1 MQLLALLITVL
12 VTWILFSSWQR
23 LRRVQ
28 RPRRHAT
35 ELVRDDESG
44 LAELALPAGWR
55 PARTLNE
62 ATTLQAADPLRGRF
76 AIVISESR
84 DDFEPAMDLEEH
96 SVRTRAVLASSV
108 QVVAVRGPFF
118 QQIGGFDAV
127 QYEMDAT
134 HDLRLLTYLHTTI
147 AGDRAFHQVL
157 GWATRSR
164 YKRASFEA
172 LMAGFR
178 EMPGEE
184 RAEPPKTTVPLEVSP
199 MSRFPVH

>member
-1 MQLLALLITVL
+1 MQLVSLLITVL
-12 VTWILFSSWQR
+12 VTWILFSSWER
-23 LRRVQ
+23 LRRIR
-28 RPRRHAT
+28 RPWRRPAGMLH
-35 ELVRDDESG
+35 DDETG
-44 LAELALPAGWR
+44 LAELALPPGWR

-62 ATTLQAADPLRGRF
+62 ATSLQAADPLRGRF

-96 SVRTRAVLASSV
+96 SARTRAVLASSV

-118 QQIGGFDAV
+118 REIGGFDAV

-178 EMPGEE
+178 ELPGDE
-184 RAEPPKTTVPLEVSP
+184 RASPPKTTVSLEVSP